1 MKKTLS
7 TLIFL
12 FVLSLTATY
21 AFAGADIIIVNVN
34 APGVGFNDPTA
45 AAPIGGNPGTT
56 RGQQALN
63 VFTRAAQIWG
73 QSLDSGVQIR
83 VEASFEPRTCT
94 TTSAVLGSA
103 GTKQAEIDF
112 AGAEFPN
119 TWYHEALANKRSGVR
134 LNPDNDIR
142 ARFNSELGKPG
153 CLDGTTW
160 YFGLDD
166 LEATGQIDLLAVVLH
181 EIGHGLGFATFVNK
195 VAPDPTQP
203 LSEDNP
209 AVGHEFFASPDIYER
224 YVSDD
229 VSGSWLAMTDDQR
242 AASMVHDQ
250 HLVWVG
256 SKVHAAVPQVL
267 SGTPRVTVNS
277 PAAVAGSKAIGTAGF
292 GAPLSSPGITSD
304 LVYDPSLGCVAVTPA
319 VSGKIAMIDR
329 GTCTFVVK
337 VKNAQNAGALAVII
351 ADNAPGAP
359 AGLGGADPTITIPSV
374 RISQADGAA
383 IKGQLLLGPVNVTMD
398 TDLTHIAGA
407 NAALD
412 AKLYAP
418 AVIAPGSSVSH
429 WDVSETPNQLM
440 EPFINGDLIAT
451 VKVPKDLSESL
462 MRDIGW
468 YPDADTD
475 LVPDDSDACANSAVG
490 ATISIGGISSGVPD
504 KVFSNGCSIKQ
515 RIDECAAG
523 ATNRGGFNS
532 CVAHVGDDAAI
543 AGMISS
549 AQKDA
554 LQSAAARAKIG
565 K

>member
-7 TLIFL
+7 VLICF
-12 FVLSLTATY
+12 FALSLMATY
-21 AFAGADIIIVNVN
+21 AFAGADIVIVNVN
-34 APGVGFNDPTA
+34 APGVGFNDPTP
-45 AAPIGGNPGTT
+45 AAPIGGNAGTT

-63 VFTRAAQIWG
+63 VFTRATQIWA
-73 QSLDSGVQIR
+73 QSLDSGVQVR
-83 VEASFEPRTCT
+83 VEASFEPRPCT

-103 GTKQAEIDF
+103 GAKQAEIDF

-119 TWYHEALANKRSGVR
+119 TWYPEALANKRAGIR

-142 ARFNSELGKPG
+142 ARFNSDLGKPG

-166 LEATGQIDLLAVVLH
+166 QEATGQIDLLAVVLH

-195 VAPDPTQP
+195 SAPDPSLP
-203 LSEDNP
+203 IDEDNP
-209 AVGHEFFASPDIYER
+209 NIGHEFFASPDVYER

-229 VSGSWLAMTDDQR
+229 VAGSWLGMTDDQR
-242 AASMVHDQ
+242 AASMVNDQ

-256 SKVHAAVPQVL
+256 SHVHAAVPQVL

-277 PAAVAGSKAIGTAGF
+277 PAAIAGSKPIGTAGF
-292 GAPLSSPGITSD
+292 GSPLTSPGITSN
-304 LVYDPSLGCVAVTPA
+304 LVYDPSLGCVSVTPA

-383 IKGQLLLGPVNVTMD
+383 IKGQLGLGPVNVTMD

-418 AVIAPGSSVSH
+418 TVIAPGSTASH

-490 ATISIGGISSGVPD
+490 TTISIGGISSGVPD
-504 KVFSNGCSIKQ
+504 KVFSNGCSMTQ

-523 ATNRGGFNS
+523 ATTRGGFNS
-532 CVAHVGDDAAI
+532 CVAHVGDDAKN